1 MIPTPW
7 TDGRRLVPRWRGFAA
22 TAASLELAQPAKVG
36 SSVAGAADD
45 TDYIARLERWRLHP
59 SLITAAELLE
69 ASIVAGSERDAIDAA
84 RRLIEVD
91 KNATPLIHAQAVA
104 VLGRHEGQPQ
114 ARRTDANRSPRH
126 LVRLNPR
133 DPMAWVELALR
144 QVSTNHVDA
153 ARHSMRVARALAP
166 ENRHV
171 LRSAARL
178 YLHAGRADQAHD
190 VLVRSPATPSDP
202 WLMAAEIA
210 VAEVAGRNPRFVKA
224 GQRMLG
230 NRAFAPRQLTELAGS
245 IATDEFLSGNR
256 KMAKRNFEF
265 SMRDPTGSALAQG
278 EWAAIQTGSEFVST
292 ASLDSTL
299 EAAEAR
305 AFHLHRTA
313 AFALIPS
320 ICREWAG
327 LDVFSIRP
335 YEFGTS
341 TAGVLGDHA
350 SAMELAA
357 DGLKIRPS
365 APSLLNAMA
374 FSLASTERADEAITF
389 LQRIRGDDDGPSRC
403 VTAANWGLVAFR
415 SGDEV
420 TGRDMYR
427 RAIEGFEKL
436 QRPDLAVRARLY
448 LTREVIAAGAE
459 DAEAMLREARTAA
472 KKIPD
477 AENDYILRVIDGVAQ
492 PAVVQVRRR
501 EPKVVVATFPN
512 GEQMKF
518 PINPK

>member
-7 TDGRRLVPRWRGFAA
+7 TEGRRLVPRWRGFAA
-22 TAASLELAQPAKVG
+22 TLASLELAQPPKEG
-36 SSVAGAADD
+36 PSVAVAA
-45 TDYIARLERWRLHP
+45 TDPDYLTRLERWRLHP
-59 SLITAAELLE
+59 SLVTAAELLE
-69 ASIVAGSERDAIDAA
+69 ASIVAGCERDALAAA

-91 KNATPLIHAQAVA
+91 RNATPLIHAQAAA
-104 VLGRHEGQPQ
+104 VLDRQDGSSQAHRGRAG
-114 ARRTDANRSPRH
+114 RSPRH

-144 QVSTNHVDA
+144 QVSTNNVDA
-153 ARHSMRVARALAP
+153 ARHSMRVARAMAP

-178 YLHAGRADQAHD
+178 YLHAGRPDQAHD
-190 VLVRSPATPSDP
+190 VLVRNPATSADP

-210 VAEVAGRNPRFVKA
+210 IAEVAGRNPRFVKI

-230 NRAFAPRQLTELAGS
+230 NRAYAPRQLTELAGS
-245 IATDEFLSGNR
+245 IATDEYLSGNR
-256 KMAKRNFEF
+256 RMARRNFEF

-278 EWAAIQTGSEFVST
+278 EWAAIQTGSEFVSM
-292 ASLDSTL
+292 SRLEKTL

-305 AFHLHRTA
+305 AFHHHRTA
-313 AFALIPS
+313 DFARIPS

-335 YEFGTS
+335 FEFGSS

-350 SAMELAA
+350 VAMELAA
-357 DGLKIRPS
+357 GGLKIRPA

-374 FSLASTERADEAITF
+374 FSLASTGRVDEAVAC

-415 SGDEV
+415 SGDEP
-420 TGRDMYR
+420 TGRNMYR
-427 RAIEGFEKL
+427 RAVEGFERL
-436 QRPDLAVRARLY
+436 HRPDLAARARLY
-448 LTREVIAAGAE
+448 LAREVIAAGAL
-459 DAEAMLREARTAA
+459 DATGILAEAKAA
-472 KKIPD
+472 TKKVPE
-477 AENDYILRVIDGVAQ
+477 AENDHILRTIEGAAH
-492 PAVVQVRRR
+492 PLPIPVRPR

-518 PINPK
+518 LIRPK